1 MVTLHVS
8 EWQVASKG
16 EQNQRGS
23 DRLSQSDGP
32 APPSRL
38 ADALA
43 GVLVP
48 IATGAFPVGTDASE
62 PQLVAGAAFEMRIS
76 VAALLAETLYVLVL
90 AATIAA
96 APAAVVHS

>member
-1 MVTLHVS
+1 L
-8 EWQVASKG
+8 KG
-16 EQNQRGS
+16 EQNH
-23 DRLSQSDGP
+23 RLSQSDGP

-48 IATGAFPVGTDASE
+48 IATGAKPVGTDASG
-62 PQLVAGAAFEMRIS
+62 PLPVATAAIGTHIS
-76 VAALLAETLYVLVL
+76 VAAFLAETLYFLVV

-96 APAAVVHS
+96 APAAVVHC

>member
-16 EQNQRGS
+16 EQNH
-23 DRLSQSDGP
+23 RLSQSDGP
-32 APPSRL
+32 APPIRL

-43 GVLVP
+43 AVLVP
-48 IATGAFPVGTDASE
+48 IASGAKPVGTDASV
-62 PQLVAGAAFEMRIS
+62 PPPVATAAIGTRIS
-76 VAALLAETLYVLVL
+76 VAAFLAETPYFEVA

>member
-1 MVTLHVS
+1 M
-8 EWQVASKG
+8 KG
-16 EQNQRGS
+16 EQNH
-23 DRLSQSDGP
+23 RLSQSDGP

-48 IATGAFPVGTDASE
+48 IATGAFPVGTDASV
-62 PQLVAGAAFEMRIS
+62 PPLVATAACGMRIS
-76 VAALLAETLYVLVL
+76 VAAFLAETLYVEVV

-96 APAAVVHS
+96 APAAVVHC

>member
-1 MVTLHVS
+1 M
-8 EWQVASKG
+8 KG
-16 EQNQRGS
+16 EQNH
-23 DRLSQSDGP
+23 RLSLSDGP

-48 IATGAFPVGTDASE
+48 IATGAKPVGTDASAST
-62 PQLVAGAAFEMRIS
+62 PLPVATAAIGTHISFAAF
-76 VAALLAETLYVLVL
+76 LAETLYFLVV

-96 APAAVVHS
+96 APAAVVHC

>member
-8 EWQVASKG
+8 EWQVALKG
-16 EQNQRGS
+16 EQNH
-23 DRLSQSDGP
+23 RLSQSDGP

-48 IATGAFPVGTDASE
+48 IASGAIPVGTDASE
-62 PQLVAGAAFEMRIS
+62 PQLVAAAAFGMRIS
-76 VAALLAETLYVLVL
+76 VAA
-90 AATIAA
+90 
-96 APAAVVHS
+96 

>member
-16 EQNQRGS
+16 EQNH
-23 DRLSQSDGP
+23 RLSQSDGP

-48 IATGAFPVGTDASE
+48 IASGAIPVGTDASE
-62 PQLVAGAAFEMRIS
+62 PQLVAAAAFGMRIS
-76 VAALLAETLYVLVL
+76 VAAFLAESLDSLVV